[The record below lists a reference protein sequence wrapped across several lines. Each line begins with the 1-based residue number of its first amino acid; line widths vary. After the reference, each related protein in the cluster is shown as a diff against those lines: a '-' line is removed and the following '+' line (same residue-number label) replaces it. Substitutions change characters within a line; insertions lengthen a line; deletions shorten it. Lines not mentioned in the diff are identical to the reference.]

1 MITRTL
7 SASLEHRLPP
17 EPRGNV
23 LATLRHYGQPFLY
36 DSSIPRHARRSL
48 DKILGCRSGE
58 YGSSVFDCQSCSGKR
73 ILYSPCTD
81 RHCPNCG
88 WLKRKK
94 WLDTVQSWELDTKY
108 YHIVFTAPHELTEF
122 FENNTTESYNLFFR
136 IALKVLMEVCEKQ
149 FGCKPGILITLHT
162 WGQRML
168 MHVHVHCMMTAGGI
182 DLKSGQW
189 VDIPQDAPALN
200 PQELAA
206 LFKKKFV
213 RSLKYLKRHGK
224 LDVSHLPEDESF
236 DDWLAPIAAKNW
248 IADAQITP
256 DCLATKEQCSVYLS
270 EYVQGTAIS
279 DTRMVEDDEEQ
290 VTISQWD
297 YREEVYKKETMP
309 GAEFVRRFLKHIVP
323 PEVRRM
329 RYAGLFSGR
338 DRTAMVEKAR
348 SAIDHHKRAKREIDD
363 PDAAR
368 NTKTL
373 LLESISEAEHQIR
386 DNQAPQ
392 TDAIKALSKPKCK
405 QCGQREME
413 FTEYRSPWHT
423 KNDIKEI
430 YHWMKF
436 FAVIYTTLDD
446 KVHQAMLKISRQ
458 IRIPQMTI
466 MDWWY
471 TSQEYASISELEI
484 GETITCSQ
492 LECSCTRVSSF
503 ELSMVQLPLPEN

>member
-1 MITRTL
+1 
-7 SASLEHRLPP
+7 LPP

-23 LATLRHYGQPFLY
+23 LATLRRYGPGFLY
-36 DSSIPRHARRSL
+36 DSNIPRHARRSL

-58 YGSSVFDCQSCSGKR
+58 YGSSVFDCKACSSKR

-122 FENNTTESYNLFFR
+122 FENNSVDCYNLFFE
-136 IALKVLMEVCEKQ
+136 IAIRVLMQVCAKQ
-149 FGCKPGILITLHT
+149 FGCKPGVLITLHT

-182 DLKSGQW
+182 GLKTGEW
-189 VDIPQDAPALN
+189 VDIPQDSPALN

-213 RSLKYLKRHGK
+213 RSLKFYKKHGK
-224 LDVSHLPEDESF
+224 FDLSHLLEDESF

-279 DTRMVEDDEEQ
+279 DTRMVEDDEEN

-297 YREEVYKKETMP
+297 YREEVHTKEKMS
-309 GAEFVRRFLKHIVP
+309 GDEFVRRFLKHIVP

-348 SAIDHHKRAKREIDD
+348 SAIADYKRAKREIED

-373 LLESISEAEHQIR
+373 LQESLSEAEHQIR
-386 DNQAPQ
+386 DNQAPR
-392 TDAIKALSKPKCK
+392 TEALKALSKPKCK

-430 YHWMKF
+430 YHWIGY
-436 FAVIYTTLDD
+436 FAVIYTTMDD

-458 IRIPQMTI
+458 FRIPQMTI

-471 TSQEYASISELEI
+471 TSQEFASISELEI